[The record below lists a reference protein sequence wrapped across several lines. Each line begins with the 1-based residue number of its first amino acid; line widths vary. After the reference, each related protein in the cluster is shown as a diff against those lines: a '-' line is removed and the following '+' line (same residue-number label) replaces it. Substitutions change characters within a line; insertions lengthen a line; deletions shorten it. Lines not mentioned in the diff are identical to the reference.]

1 MKINLQDSFHYFR
14 VILLPLA
21 VPVLRRKAAVEPE
34 PERSIAELIQIPAI
48 HVAQPTFVTE
58 QR

>member
-14 VILLPLA
+14 VLVLPLA
-21 VPVLRRKAAVEPE
+21 VSLLRRKAAMDRE
-34 PERSIAELIQIPAI
+34 PERSLARLIQVAAI